1 MHFDM
6 ELAKGRKLHA
16 HIVESSFMPDIICL
30 LAAILNMYWKCGSQV
45 EACKVF
51 DLLHNVSAGLG
62 DLEKTKDVH
71 IYITRNDI
79 TTDIFLSSNL
89 VDIYAKNGSMKLAY
103 SAFL

>member
-6 ELAKGRKLHA
+6 ELAKGRKSHA

-30 LAAILNMYWKCGSQV
+30 LAAILNI
-45 EACKVF
+45 
-51 DLLHNVSAGLG
+51 VSAGLG

-89 VDIYAKNGSMKLAY
+89 VDIYAKHGSMKLAY
-103 SAFL
+103 LAFL

>member
-1 MHFDM
+1 LSIREGF
-6 ELAKGRKLHA
+6 KLYEQLCKEGMA
-16 HIVESSFMPDIICL
+16 IDRVMYVIIVS
-30 LAAILNMYWKCGSQV
+30 
-45 EACKVF
+45 
-51 DLLHNVSAGLG
+51 VSASLG
-62 DLEKTKDVH
+62 DLEKTKDVQ

>member
-30 LAAILNMYWKCGSQV
+30 LAAILNMDWKCGNQV

-51 DLLHNVSAGLG
+51 DLLQ
-62 DLEKTKDVH
+62 E
-71 IYITRNDI
+71 
-79 TTDIFLSSNL
+79 
-89 VDIYAKNGSMKLAY
+89 
-103 SAFL
+103 